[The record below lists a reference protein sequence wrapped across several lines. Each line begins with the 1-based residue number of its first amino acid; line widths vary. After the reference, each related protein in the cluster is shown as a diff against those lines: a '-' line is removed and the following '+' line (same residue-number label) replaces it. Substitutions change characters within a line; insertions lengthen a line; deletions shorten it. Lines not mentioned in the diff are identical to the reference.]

1 MEGDLQRR
9 VGVNLRAWRR
19 QRRLSQ
25 EKLAEFLEVHRTYV
39 GHIERGQ
46 RNINLKT
53 VERIAEKLELDPEQL
68 LGDDPA
74 AVAASGTDF
83 GLH

>member
-1 MEGDLQRR
+1 
-9 VGVNLRAWRR
+9 
-19 QRRLSQ
+19 
-25 EKLAEFLEVHRTYV
+25 V

-53 VERIAEKLELDPEQL
+53 VERIADKLEVDPEQL

-74 AVAASGTDF
+74 AVASSGPDF